1 MPSRFGEARVAKK
14 RGHKKRILNFFV
26 LTGVYVVFFMY
37 FCTMKHLF
45 YIALFCLLL
54 PGCGERKPDASSAE
68 ARPSPVSIATAISRQ
83 SRLYTSEYVVH
94 KIVTHSDLKRLHGS
108 LLGFEFNQTLPV
120 GDRKILIPLDVTL
133 QAYVDFAQIGEGD
146 IETAEGENGPVL
158 HVTLPDPRIVVVSS
172 KVDNMGVRTH
182 VGLLRSSFKDA
193 ELTDFVR
200 QGVASVVQAAPQMGI
215 IESARQNAASVL
227 VPLLA
232 GMGYAEENI
241 VITFRKDFGERD
253 LWNLYDEERSSVK
266 LRQ

>member
-1 MPSRFGEARVAKK
+1 MK
-14 RGHKKRILNFFV
+14 R
-26 LTGVYVVFFMY
+26 
-37 FCTMKHLF
+37 LF
-45 YIALFCLLL
+45 YIALFSLFLL
-54 PGCGERKPDASSAE
+54 GCSERKPDSSPVE
-68 ARPSPVSIATAISRQ
+68 VQPSPVSIATAISSQ

-94 KIVTHSDLKRLHGS
+94 KIVTHSDLKRLRGS

-146 IETAEGENGPVL
+146 IEVAQGATGDVL
-158 HVTLPDPRIVVVSS
+158 HVTLPDPHIVVVSS
-172 KVDNMGVRTH
+172 KVDNMGIRTH
-182 VGLLRSSFKDA
+182 VGLLRSSFKDS
-193 ELTDFVR
+193 ELTEFAR
-200 QGVASVVQAAPQMGI
+200 QGAASVVQAAPQMGI

-253 LWNLYDEERSSVK
+253 LWELYDEEHSSVK
-266 LRQ
+266 LRKSEMGKTEKR